1 MSPGPCRSPAK
12 PTSPGPAYSVITT
25 DQPDSLRSNPAASLP
40 HTGFLQCRPG
50 SDHLPMIPTI
60 SDYYRAAIE
69 ALRNEVE
76 ATTDADV
83 IGRDHDDWYADLI
96 EKHGMVPIEIDASR
110 GEKLVE
116 VEREHVLR
124 GYDVCTD
131 QIPGSVV
138 KTNDVRIEVP
148 VRGGPL
154 NSDSLLRWDPDPG
167 EGVWHATEETE
178 LSC

>member
-1 MSPGPCRSPAK
+1 
-12 PTSPGPAYSVITT
+12 
-25 DQPDSLRSNPAASLP
+25 
-40 HTGFLQCRPG
+40 
-50 SDHLPMIPTI
+50 MIPTI

-116 VEREHVLR
+116 VEREHGASAINCCYPAL
-124 GYDVCTD
+124 
-131 QIPGSVV
+131 ISF
-138 KTNDVRIEVP
+138 
-148 VRGGPL
+148 
-154 NSDSLLRWDPDPG
+154 
-167 EGVWHATEETE
+167 
-178 LSC
+178 

>member
-1 MSPGPCRSPAK
+1 
-12 PTSPGPAYSVITT
+12 
-25 DQPDSLRSNPAASLP
+25 
-40 HTGFLQCRPG
+40 
-50 SDHLPMIPTI
+50 MIPTI

-69 ALRNEVE
+69 ALTNEVE

-131 QIPGSVV
+131 QMPGSVV

-148 VRGGPL
+148 VVPSDTLEVIAIQHLATNPFSISFRYPPFEYDHGRGMVSMGCCR
-154 NSDSLLRWDPDPG
+154 NI
-167 EGVWHATEETE
+167 
-178 LSC
+178 